1 MIVNLEKYTGK
12 YRIVSLACEASVKED
27 LLADELD
34 FIYLSEDDVRIY
46 PENIIVSENKH
57 VIELLRRAHNYDVF
71 ELWENG
77 KLVEC
82 YDDSSIDNYFFV
94 TSKCNS
100 NCVMCPSPDA
110 FRKDGENTRVET

>member
-46 PENIIVSENKH
+46 
-57 VIELLRRAHNYDVF
+57 IEI
-71 ELWENG
+71 
-77 KLVEC
+77 
-82 YDDSSIDNYFFV
+82 S
-94 TSKCNS
+94 
-100 NCVMCPSPDA
+100 
-110 FRKDGENTRVET
+110 